1 MADNRHFTI
10 ALAGNPNCGKT
21 TLFNGLTGSRQRI
34 GNWPGVTVEK
44 KEGTIVAGGATRGG
58 AATRTGSAAPEAP
71 GSGAGPVERFL
82 AAPFVSP
89 KEHTA
94 LPSAA
99 RMPDVVHTPEG
110 DVAIRVV
117 DLPGIYALSASSE
130 DEAVARDYLLSGD
143 ADLVVNI
150 VDASNIQRN
159 LFLTLQLIEM
169 GVPVIVVL
177 NMMDVADKKGIGV
190 DVEHLSEH
198 LDCPIIAASAIK
210 PKDILEVRQA
220 IRDYAGKLRP
230 SKVSVLYPE
239 TVEDKLEAL
248 EYVAGNLAA
257 MVRATPRWIALKLL
271 EGDPWVEKKVLET
284 SSLDAETL
292 ATHRQELVDRYNEEL
307 DVVIADSKYGFIHGL
322 SRHVSRNKVDRRS
335 LTERVDRVVMN
346 RILALPIFFG
356 VMYLVFWFTM
366 AVGGA
371 FIDFFDIFFGT
382 FLVDGLGS
390 LLAGA
395 GAPEWLT
402 LILADG
408 IGGGIQ
414 TVATFVPII
423 FTMFVALSILEDSG
437 YMARAAYVMDR
448 FMRAVGLPGKS
459 FVPMMVGFGCTVP
472 AIMGTRT
479 LETTRDRFTTIFMS
493 PNMSCGA
500 RLPVYAL
507 FAAAFFAGRSG
518 FIVFSLYVVG
528 IMIAIGTGFLL
539 KATLFRGRASHF
551 VMELPP
557 YHAPRAKYVFGQAG
571 RRLGVFVKRAGI
583 TITIIVTILSVMN
596 SLRIGAGEG
605 EDSTVLAGVGRAIT
619 PVFSPMGI
627 EQDNWPATVGLF
639 TGIFA
644 KEAVVG
650 TLNSI
655 YLAETPDKEGGV
667 DIGGGVSEAFASI
680 PANLSGM
687 FGALTDPLGTGIV
700 TDDEAS
706 VGEELEAS
714 PVLFERLRSGF
725 TQPGAYAYLLFVLI
739 YFPCVA
745 ALAAAIR
752 EMGAGLGWLLAIYST
767 VVAWSVATLFF
778 QLTTGPNPVFVVLA
792 FALLGLMGLLF
803 LILGRTVYRPGKI
816 EALGPPGR
824 RAPSKRSVSK

>member
-1 MADNRHFTI
+1 MAQDRKITI

-21 TLFNGLTGSRQRI
+21 TLFNGLTGSKQRI

-44 KEGTIVAGGATRGG
+44 KEGYFTG
-58 AATRTGSAAPEAP
+58 AASRAAAPA
-71 GSGAGPVERFL
+71 GAAGPVERFL
-82 AAPFVSP
+82 AAPFLSA
-89 KEHTA
+89 KEHTVA
-94 LPSAA
+94 PEAA
-99 RMPDVVHTPEG
+99 QMAVG
-110 DVAIRVV
+110 DELIRVV

-130 DEAVARDYLLSGD
+130 DEAVARDYLLSGE

-169 GVPVIVVL
+169 GVPVLVVL
-177 NMMDVADKKGIGV
+177 NMMDVAGKKGIAV
-190 DVEHLSEH
+190 DVKHLAEH
-198 LDCPIIAASAIK
+198 LDCPVVAASAIK
-210 PKDILEVRQA
+210 PADIGVVKQA

-230 SKVSVLYPE
+230 SQVVVTYPE
-239 TVEDKLEAL
+239 EMERRMAGLEDRAQT
-248 EYVAGNLAA
+248 LAA

-271 EGDPWVEKKVLET
+271 EGDPWVESKVLET
-284 SSLDAETL
+284 SSLDVQTL
-292 ATHRQELVDRYNEEL
+292 AQERRALVDHFKEEV
-307 DVVIADSKYGFIHGL
+307 DVTAADAKYGFIHGL
-322 SRHVSRNKVDRRS
+322 SRHVSRTKIDRRS
-335 LTERVDRVVMN
+335 LTERVDKVVMN

-382 FLVDGLGS
+382 FLVDGVGS
-390 LLAGA
+390 LLASA
-395 GAPEWLT
+395 GSPEWLT

-423 FTMFVALSILEDSG
+423 FTMFMALSVLEDSG

-448 FMRAVGLPGKS
+448 FMRAIGLPGKS

-479 LETTRDRFTTIFMS
+479 LETRRDRFTTIFMS

-518 FIVFSLYVVG
+518 LIVFSLYVIG
-528 IMIAIGTGFLL
+528 IVVAIATGFLL
-539 KATLFRGRASHF
+539 KLTLFKGQASHF

-583 TITIIVTILSVMN
+583 TITVIVTILSVMN
-596 SLRIGAGEG
+596 SLTIGDGEG
-605 EDSTVLAGVGRAIT
+605 EDSTVLAGIGRAVT
-619 PVFSPMGI
+619 PVFSPMGV

-655 YLAETPDKEGGV
+655 YLAESPDDGGEL
-667 DIGGGVSEAFASI
+667 DIGAGVSEAFASI
-680 PANLSGM
+680 PANLSGI
-687 FGALTDPLGTGIV
+687 FGALADPLGMGIV
-700 TDDEAS
+700 TDDDAAAA
-706 VGEELEAS
+706 EELEAD

-725 TQPGAYAYLLFVLI
+725 NAPGAYAYLLFVLI

-752 EMGAGLGWLLAIYST
+752 EMGAGLGWLLALYST
-767 VVAWSVATLFF
+767 VIAWSVATLFY
-778 QLTTGPNPVFVVLA
+778 QLSTGPNPVFIVLPL
-792 FALLGLMGLLF
+792 ALIGLMAVVF
-803 LILGRTVYRPGKI
+803 LILGRTTFRPGRL
-816 EALGPPGR
+816 ESMGPSRTAKASG
-824 RAPSKRSVSK
+824 A

>member
-1 MADNRHFTI
+1 MSKGKQVTI

-44 KEGTIVAGGATRGG
+44 KEGTFVAG
-58 AATRTGSAAPEAP
+58 AP
-71 GSGAGPVERFL
+71 GGTTSRAVGSRGTAGTGAVAGASPIERFL
-82 AAPFVSP
+82 ADPFVP
-89 KEHTA
+89 ATEHTA
-94 LPSAA
+94 VPNASQ
-99 RMPDVVHTPEG
+99 MTVG
-110 DVAIRVV
+110 DAAIRVV

-130 DEAVARDYLLSGD
+130 DEAVARDYLLSGE

-159 LFLTLQLIEM
+159 LFLTLQLVEM

-177 NMMDVADKKGIGV
+177 NMMDVAEKKGIGIDV
-190 DVEHLSEH
+190 DHLSEH
-198 LDCPIIAASAIK
+198 LDCPVIPVTAIK
-210 PKDILEVRQA
+210 PKDITAVKQA
-220 IRDYAGKLRP
+220 VQDYAGKLRP
-230 SKVSVLYPE
+230 SKVAVSYPE
-239 TVEDKLEAL
+239 LVEQKITTLEAA
-248 EYVAGNLAA
+248 AGNLSA

-271 EGDPWVEKKVLET
+271 EGDPWIESKVLET
-284 SSLDAETL
+284 SSLDIQSLTE
-292 ATHRQELVDRYNEEL
+292 HRQELVDRYNEEL

-322 SRHVSRNKVDRRS
+322 SRHVSRKKVDRRS
-335 LTERVDRVVMN
+335 LTERIDKVVMN

-366 AVGGA
+366 SVGGA

-390 LLAGA
+390 LLASA

-423 FTMFVALSILEDSG
+423 FTMFIALSILEDSG

-448 FMRAVGLPGKS
+448 FMRAIGLPGKS

-479 LETTRDRFTTIFMS
+479 LETKRDRFTTIFMA

-518 FIVFSLYVVG
+518 LIVFSLYVVG
-528 IMIAIGTGFLL
+528 IVVAIGTGFLL
-539 KATLFRGRASHF
+539 KATMFRGQASHF

-571 RRLGVFVKRAGI
+571 RRLAVFVKRAGI

-596 SLRIGAGEG
+596 SLRVGDGEG
-605 EDSTVLAGVGRAIT
+605 EDATILAGVGRAVT
-619 PVFSPMGI
+619 PVFTPMGV

-655 YLAETPDKEGGV
+655 YLAEAPDEEGEV
-667 DIGGGVSEAFASI
+667 DIGAGVSEAFESI
-680 PANLSGM
+680 PANLSGI
-687 FGALTDPLGTGIV
+687 FGALTDPLGMGIV
-700 TDDEAS
+700 ADDEAV
-706 VGEELEAS
+706 VGAELETPA
-714 PVLFERLRSGF
+714 VLFERLRSGF
-725 TQPGAYAYLLFVLI
+725 TAPGAYAYLLFVLI

-752 EMGAGLGWLLAIYST
+752 EMGAGLGWLLAVYST

-778 QLTTGPNPVFVVLA
+778 QLTTGPNPVFVVLPL
-792 FALLGLMGLLF
+792 ALLALMGLLF
-803 LILGRTVYRPGKI
+803 LILGKTVLRPSRL
-816 EALGPPGR
+816 EAVGPATRGGGSSGGSSAPG
-824 RAPSKRSVSK
+824 A